1 MSVSFLIEYLKEE
14 SSVSNLEDGN
24 SLWLI
29 NGSSFTYLTFLAYVS
44 PLALSMLLLI
54 GYLQSSFFSSTS
66 AKGEQDKAL
75 TPFLRITEIT
85 AVCTIYLT
93 VKVRVLEQL

>member
-14 SSVSNLEDGN
+14 SSVSNLEDRN

-29 NGSSFTYLTFLAYVS
+29 NGSNFTYLTFLAYVS

-75 TPFLRITEIT
+75 TPFSRITAIT
-85 AVCTIYLT
+85 TVCTIYLT